1 MLTWNEIRT
10 NAARFAERWADAEK
24 ENAEAQT
31 FWNEFLAVYGVD
43 RRRVAAFER
52 KVKGL
57 EKGSGRGRIDLLWSG
72 LFMAEHKSK
81 GRDLEAATGQA
92 LEYVQV
98 LEEHE
103 RPQWVAVSDF
113 GQVRLHEVATGQAEE
128 FPLADLPRQVERFA
142 FLIGKQL
149 RHQREADPVN
159 VKAAQQMGKLHNLL
173 ENSGYTGHALEMLL
187 VRLLFLL
194 FGDDT
199 GLWDERGLFYDLL
212 ADHTRSNGED
222 TGSVLGRLFQVLDT
236 PRDRRQAN
244 LPDWLNAFPYVNGEL
259 FSERIDLADF
269 SPKMRQ
275 MLLDACTLDWGAVSP
290 AIFGSMFQ
298 AVMDETE
305 RRNLGAHY
313 TSEAN
318 IMKAL
323 GPLFLDEL
331 HAMREAARGNK
342 DRLQRFLDLL
352 PRLRFLDPA
361 CGSGNF
367 LLLAFRELR
376 RLELDALA
384 ELFRDRLA
392 GGQQVLDIASQ
403 IKVNVGQFYG
413 IEYDEFP
420 AQIARVAMWLA
431 DHQANIEASRK
442 LGQNFVNLP
451 LTQAAHIKHGDALEV
466 DWFKHLN
473 LREDAPQL
481 SRVYVVGNPPF
492 IGSSLMTPAQRQ
504 QLVNIFQ
511 GAQEAGKLDYVAAW
525 YLKAAKLM
533 QAITREFPKLQT
545 AAALV
550 STNSVTQGEQVAP
563 LWGAMLRDQRM
574 TLTSAHQTFKWS
586 NDAPGQAAVHCV
598 IVQFQP
604 ENSAP
609 KARRLFSYSS
619 PKALPVEHQAAFIN
633 AYLTDGPDVIV
644 TKRRQ
649 PFLSNVQ
656 EVVYGNKPV
665 DGTREQLKKNSAEGN
680 LIIST
685 QAELDALLQVEPGA
699 KKFIK
704 PLVGAED
711 FLQGGGRWV
720 LWLPDA
726 EPHELAKLPKVRE
739 RMKRVKK
746 FREDSKK
753 PQTQEWAS
761 RSGEFVENRHPDRE
775 YVVIPAHTSENR
787 EYVPFGYLTP
797 ETIVNNSVFIVPN
810 ADLFTFGIISS
821 AAHMAWLHAIGGRI
835 KSDYRYASDL
845 VYNTFPWPDRSAL
858 TPKQVK
864 AVEDAA
870 RQVLEARKKHP
881 GSTLAQLYD
890 PLTMPR
896 ALRDAHNALDRAVDV
911 LLGIKVGS
919 TEAQRLALL
928 LTKYQELA
936 PTLESQATPKQ
947 VRKPRI
953 TKS

>member
-113 GQVRLHEVATGQAEE
+113 GQVRLHEVATGQAEQ

-173 ENSGYTGHALEMLL
+173 EDSGYTGHALEVLL

-212 ADHTRSNGED
+212 ADHTRSDGED

-236 PRDRRQAN
+236 PRERRQAN

-318 IMKAL
+318 ILKAL

-331 HAMREAARGNK
+331 HAMREAAK
-342 DRLQRFLDLL
+342 DSKAKLQQFLDLL

-384 ELFRDRLA
+384 EQQK
-392 GGQQVLDIASQ
+392 GQQVLDVAHLIR
-403 IKVNVGQFYG
+403 VNVGQFYG

-431 DHQANIEASRK
+431 DHQANIEASRT

-466 DWFKHLN
+466 DWFEHLN
-473 LREDAPQL
+473 LREDTPQL
-481 SRVYVVGNPPF
+481 SHVYIVGNPPF
-492 IGSSLMTPAQRQ
+492 IGSSLMTPGQRQ

-533 QAITREFPKLQT
+533 QATAREFPDLQT

-574 TLTSAHQTFKWS
+574 TITSAHQTFKWS

-604 ENSAP
+604 ASGPP
-609 KARRLFSYSS
+609 KTRRLFSYSN
-619 PKALPVEHQAAFIN
+619 PKASPMEHPAAFIN
-633 AYLTDGPDVIV
+633 AYLTDAPDVIV

-649 PFLSNVQ
+649 PFLNNVQ
-656 EVVYGNKPV
+656 QVVYGNKPV

-685 QAELDALLQVEPGA
+685 QAELDALLQAEPGA

-726 EPHELAKLPKVRE
+726 EPHELARLPKVRE
-739 RMKRVKK
+739 RMQRVRD
-746 FREDSKK
+746 FRAASQKA
-753 PQTQEWAS
+753 QTREWAS
-761 RSGEFVENRHPDRE
+761 RPGEFVENRHPAGR
-775 YVVIPAHTSENR
+775 YIVISRHSSENR
-787 EYVPFGYLTP
+787 DYVPFGYLES
-797 ETIVNNSVFIVPN
+797 ETVVNDSVFMVPD

-835 KSDYRYASDL
+835 KSDYRYSSDL
-845 VYNTFPWPDRSAL
+845 VYNTFPWPDRATL
-858 TPKQVK
+858 APKQVK
-864 AVEDAA
+864 AVENAA
-870 RQVLEARKKHP
+870 QQVLEAREKHP

-896 ALRDAHNALDRAVDV
+896 ALRDAHNALDRAVDA
-911 LLGIKVGS
+911 LYGLKAGS

-936 PTLESQATPKQ
+936 PTLESQTTPKQ
-947 VRKPRI
+947 VRKSRT